1 MGVILI
7 GIANLPVTEM
17 APFRPSP
24 MMQVNPKSA
33 VECLGFTNLRS
44 KNGLIMVLICFS
56 LVSENKHLSPYLKSI
71 YICSCPLT
79 SFCTE
84 S

>member
-24 MMQVNPKSA
+24 TMPVNPKSA
-33 VECLGFTNLRS
+33 VECPGFTSLRS

-56 LVSENKHLSPYLKSI
+56 LVGDNRHLFPYLKSV

-79 SFCTE
+79 TFSIE